1 MSNNLQ
7 KLENVNVNIVLK
19 NEVKN
24 HEREIEKKASRCW
37 WKGSPRRTSSGNQEG
52 SKRISQKACLA
63 NGNREG
69 RVDCKPISLA
79 ANRRRREKK

>member
-24 HEREIEKKASRCW
+24 HEREIEKK
-37 WKGSPRRTSSGNQEG
+37 E
-52 SKRISQKACLA
+52 KRK
-63 NGNREG
+63 
-69 RVDCKPISLA
+69 
-79 ANRRRREKK
+79 

>member
-24 HEREIEKKASRCW
+24 HEREIEKKR
-37 WKGSPRRTSSGNQEG
+37 KEN
-52 SKRISQKACLA
+52 KI
-63 NGNREG
+63 
-69 RVDCKPISLA
+69 
-79 ANRRRREKK
+79 